1 MIVDDAALAGGSVR
15 KAKAPNCRAK
25 SFCLKAFPV
34 ELFGDREGRSWV
46 SLDDPLCVKPV
57 RKGTGWSFRGLQRLV
72 ERDVRSYL
80 YLRIVVVYILY
91 ACAVLDLA
99 DGVAVGYRALFDRMR
114 LRGML
119 LATGWTDGRDD
130 DTTTKQDRDRR
141 ESCQLKRLS
150 TAS

>member
-1 MIVDDAALAGGSVR
+1 
-15 KAKAPNCRAK
+15 
-25 SFCLKAFPV
+25 
-34 ELFGDREGRSWV
+34 
-46 SLDDPLCVKPV
+46 VKPV